1 MSHCARQVGEE
12 DFKLFDYIL
21 AMDTSNLEDLQDIA
35 EYLPEEQ
42 DKSKLGKG
50 STGVELELTWVQLFG
65 EYREAHHKVD
75 KIVRDPY
82 YG

>member
-1 MSHCARQVGEE
+1 MSHRAREVCEE

-35 EYLPEEQ
+35 AYMSEEQ

-50 STGVELELTWVQLFG
+50 TTGG
-65 EYREAHHKVD
+65 
-75 KIVRDPY
+75 
-82 YG
+82 